1 MVIGKLCDSGR
12 WLVLVLAKIYLRRRI
27 QSSDDMGAF
36 LQRAGQVGRKERKD
50 ENHKAETKVG

>member
-1 MVIGKLCDSGR
+1 MAGASFGKDI
-12 WLVLVLAKIYLRRRI
+12 LASKI